1 MRTEETVRTPP
12 LTLSDALR
20 IRFKGLL
27 DGVAGFLNRLGLMPN
42 TVTLAALLGNLVAG
56 VMLGYGWFLG
66 GGLLVLVMGALDSID
81 GSMARLRG
89 ERSDFGAFADSVSDR
104 YSELAIFGGLL
115 AYYLNRGDDL
125 MVLATFLATAGSVL
139 VPYVRA
145 RAESVGFHAARRID
159 GPLRALSGAGS
170 DPDPRCAVAG
180 HRADRA
186 AGEPDRRPA
195 HLLRPPTGARPRC
208 LTRMGSTS
216 ARCTSATTG

>member
-1 MRTEETVRTPP
+1 MQTEETVRTPP

-125 MVLATFLATAGSVL
+125 MVMATFLATAGSVL

-145 RAESVGFHAARRID
+145 RAELVGFHAKGGLMGRFERYLVLAPTLMLGAPWLGIGLIALLANLTAVQRIYSVRRQAR
-159 GPLRALSGAGS
+159 GQN
-170 DPDPRCAVAG
+170 V
-180 HRADRA
+180 
-186 AGEPDRRPA
+186 
-195 HLLRPPTGARPRC
+195 
-208 LTRMGSTS
+208 
-216 ARCTSATTG
+216 

>member
-1 MRTEETVRTPP
+1 MQTQETVRTPP

-42 TVTLAALLGNLVAG
+42 TVTLAGLLGNLVAG
-56 VMLGYGWFLG
+56 VMLGYGRFLG
-66 GGLLVLVMGALDSID
+66 GGILVLVMGALDSID

-125 MVLATFLATAGSVL
+125 MVMATFLASAGSVL

-145 RAESVGFHAARRID
+145 RAESVGFHAKGGLMGRFERYLVLAPTLMLGAPWLAIGLIALLANLTAVQRIYSVRRQAR
-159 GPLRALSGAGS
+159 GQN
-170 DPDPRCAVAG
+170 V
-180 HRADRA
+180 
-186 AGEPDRRPA
+186 
-195 HLLRPPTGARPRC
+195 
-208 LTRMGSTS
+208 
-216 ARCTSATTG
+216 

>member
-1 MRTEETVRTPP
+1 MQTEETVRTPP

-56 VMLGYGWFLG
+56 VMLGYGWFLA

-125 MVLATFLATAGSVL
+125 MVMATFLATAGSVL

-145 RAESVGFHAARRID
+145 RAESVGFHAKGGLMGRFERYLVLAPTLMLGAPWLGIGLIALLANLTAVQRIYSVRRQAR
-159 GPLRALSGAGS
+159 GQN
-170 DPDPRCAVAG
+170 V
-180 HRADRA
+180 
-186 AGEPDRRPA
+186 
-195 HLLRPPTGARPRC
+195 
-208 LTRMGSTS
+208 
-216 ARCTSATTG
+216 

>member
-56 VMLGYGWFLG
+56 VMLGYGRFLG
-66 GGLLVLVMGALDSID
+66 GGILVLVMGALDSID

-115 AYYLNRGDDL
+115 TYYLNRGDDL

-145 RAESVGFHAARRID
+145 RAESVGFHARGGLMGRFERYLVLAPTLIFGAPWLGIVLIALLANLTAVQRIYSVRRQARGQD
-159 GPLRALSGAGS
+159 
-170 DPDPRCAVAG
+170 V
-180 HRADRA
+180 
-186 AGEPDRRPA
+186 
-195 HLLRPPTGARPRC
+195 
-208 LTRMGSTS
+208 
-216 ARCTSATTG
+216 